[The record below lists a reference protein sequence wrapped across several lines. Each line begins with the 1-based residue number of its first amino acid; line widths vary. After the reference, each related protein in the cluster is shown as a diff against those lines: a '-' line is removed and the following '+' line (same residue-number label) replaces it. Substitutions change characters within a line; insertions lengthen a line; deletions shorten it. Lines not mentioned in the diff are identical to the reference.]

1 MRYNFSLFITISVII
16 IVLNFLGFYNIYKLS
31 SDGVTY
37 KENNDKTIEIV
48 YIKPFSPAFLSNLEV
63 GDKIVALNG
72 KIPKSLSD
80 LKGNIIEK
88 GGVDKVYIYT
98 VTRDK
103 KILNIPVKLGYYYSR
118 NFFIFE
124 LIMVSFIFF
133 LSFLFYL
140 SFEENSKES
149 FFVFLFYSIL
159 SVSHVFSLVSFITYP
174 LYIFLIISASFLPA
188 LIIHFSFILKKDY
201 KKKYLIVTYL
211 ISFFIFLI
219 WLVPYLNFALTLTK
233 SNLNRLMTTVK
244 ITQFSLGF
252 MTMVGVFLMVYSI
265 YYNIKGK
272 KFDLVTIISILFL
285 LGFLP
290 YIFLY
295 AFPVAFGKKEV
306 LPVNMCISFS
316 AIPILSVLIYKT
328 LIKSNEKF

>member
-1 MRYNFSLFITISVII
+1 MRYNFNLFIILSVII
-16 IVLNFLGFYNIYKLS
+16 IVVNFLGFYNIYKLS
-31 SDGVTY
+31 SDGAIY
-37 KENNDKTIEIV
+37 KENDDRTIEIV
-48 YIKPFSPAFLSNLEV
+48 YIKHFSPAFFSNLEV

-72 KIPKSLSD
+72 KVPKSLFD

-98 VTRDK
+98 ITRDK

-124 LIMVSFIFF
+124 LIMVFLIFF

-140 SFEENSKES
+140 SFGENSKES
-149 FFVFLFYSIL
+149 FFVFLFYSLI
-159 SVSHVFSLVSFITYP
+159 SVAHIFSLVSFITYQ

-188 LIIHFSFILKKDY
+188 IIIHFSFILKKDY
-201 KKKYLIVTYL
+201 KKEYLVVTYL
-211 ISFFIFLI
+211 VSFFLFLI
-219 WLVPYLNFALTLTK
+219 WLVRYLIFALTLTK

-244 ITQFSLGF
+244 ITQFSISI
-252 MTMVGVFLMVYSI
+252 MTMVGIILMIYSI
-265 YYNIKGK
+265 YYNIKEK
-272 KFDLVTIISILFL
+272 KFDLVTTFSILFL

-295 AFPVAFGKKEV
+295 AFPVSFGKKEI
-306 LPVNMCISFS
+306 LPVNLCLSFS
-316 AIPILSVLIYKT
+316 IIPLLSALIYKNY
-328 LIKSNEKF
+328 LNSKL